1 MTAQY
6 MLDTNIVS
14 EIIRNPAGRAAQR
27 AGGAIDVADDAVRE
41 HVVPVADVARPCI
54 RGRCGQADPVEKIQA
69 DNAGIVLADAGIVH
83 DHRTYRPLGR
93 IEGVVAAAIGPGD
106 DDM

>member
-1 MTAQY
+1 
-6 MLDTNIVS
+6 
-14 EIIRNPAGRAAQR
+14 
-27 AGGAIDVADDAVRE
+27 VADDAVRE
-41 HVVPVADVARPCI
+41 RMVPVTDMACLRI
-54 RGRCGQADPVEKIQA
+54 RGCCGQVDLIEKIQT
-69 DNAGIVLADAGIVH
+69 DNAGVVLADTGIVH